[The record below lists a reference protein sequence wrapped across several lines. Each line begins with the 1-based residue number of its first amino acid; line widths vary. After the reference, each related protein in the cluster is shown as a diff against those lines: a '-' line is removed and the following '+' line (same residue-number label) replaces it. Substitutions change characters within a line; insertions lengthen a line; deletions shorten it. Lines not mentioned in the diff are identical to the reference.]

1 MPAPPSA
8 SPVDPT
14 GADRAPLSILM
25 VASEALPFVK
35 TGGLADV
42 TGALATALGRLGHE
56 VTLVVPLYREVGW
69 VGAPYA
75 RCHLSLGGHWYDVG
89 FVERSLGARAR
100 VVLIEC
106 DQLYDRDGVY
116 GSAGRDHPDNAVRFA
131 LLARAALELVMR
143 ARRPPDVIHAHDW
156 QAGLVP
162 VYARTLYGAHPLFA
176 RLATVFTIH
185 NIAYQG
191 LFGVE
196 TMSAVDLPA
205 RTFSM
210 EGLEFWN
217 QVSFLKG
224 GVNFS
229 DGVTTVSE
237 GYAQEILTADYG
249 YGFEGIMQSRRA
261 AFRGILNGIDVEA
274 WDPAH
279 DRHIP
284 APFSAR
290 DLDGKHAAKRELLR
304 RFRLPVNAADA
315 DTDAERPV
323 IGLISRLVHQKG
335 FDLVREALSELAEL
349 GATFVVLGSGDPE
362 YEEMWRAAAE
372 RYPRTIAVQI
382 GYDEALAHLVEA
394 GADMFLMPSRYEPC
408 GLNQMYSMRYG
419 TVPIVR
425 ATGGLDDAV
434 DDVDER
440 TGAGTGFK
448 FRDFDASAML
458 ATLRKAIRVYGDND
472 RWRLIQQAGM
482 RRDFSWTV
490 SAARYV
496 EAYADVLAT
505 VRGQS

>member
-8 SPVDPT
+8 SDIDTT
-14 GADRAPLSILM
+14 GGDQESLSILM

-42 TGALATALGRLGHE
+42 AGALTTALGRLGHE

-106 DQLYDRDGVY
+106 DELYDREGAY
-116 GSAGRDHPDNAVRFA
+116 GTGGRDHPDNAVRFA
-131 LLARAALELVMR
+131 LLARAALELVQR

-156 QAGLVP
+156 QSGLVP

-176 RLATVFTIH
+176 RLATMFTIH

-191 LFGVE
+191 LFGAE
-196 TMSAVDLPA
+196 TMGAVDLPA
-205 RTFSM
+205 RAFSM

-224 GVNFS
+224 GINFS

-237 GYAQEILTADYG
+237 GYAREILTAEYG
-249 YGFEGIMQSRRA
+249 YGFEGIMQSRQSA
-261 AFRGILNGIDVEA
+261 LRGILNGIDVKA

-290 DLDGKHAAKRELLR
+290 DLDGKRAAKRELLR
-304 RFRLPVNAADA
+304 RFRLPVNDADA

-335 FDLVREALSELAEL
+335 FDLVREALTELAEL

-362 YEEMWRAAAE
+362 YEEMWRTAAD

-419 TVPIVR
+419 TVPVVR

-458 ATLRKAIRVYGDND
+458 TTLRDAIRVYGDGD

-496 EAYADVLAT
+496 EEYADLLAT
-505 VRGQS
+505 VREQP

>member
-1 MPAPPSA
+1 MPAPPPA
-8 SPVDPT
+8 PHVDTT
-14 GADRAPLSILM
+14 GSDRAPLSILM

-42 TGALATALGRLGHE
+42 AGSLTTALGRLGHE
-56 VTLVVPLYREVGW
+56 VTLVLPLYREVGW
-69 VGAPYA
+69 VAAPYA

-106 DQLYDRDGVY
+106 DELYDRDGVY
-116 GSAGRDHPDNAVRFA
+116 GSGGRDHPDNAVRFA
-131 LLARAALELVMR
+131 LLARAALELVLR

-156 QAGLVP
+156 QSGLVP
-162 VYARTLYGAHPLFA
+162 VYARTLFGAHPVFA

-196 TMSAVDLPA
+196 TMGAVDLPA
-205 RTFSM
+205 RAFSM
-210 EGLEFWN
+210 EGLEFWD

-224 GVNFS
+224 GINFS
-229 DGVTTVSE
+229 DGVTTVSQ
-237 GYAQEILTADYG
+237 GYAREILTPEYG
-249 YGFEGIMQSRRA
+249 YGFEGIMQARRA
-261 AFRGILNGIDVEA
+261 ALRGILNGIDVEA

-290 DLDGKHAAKRELLR
+290 DLDGKRAAKRELLR
-304 RFRLPVNAADA
+304 RFQLPVDGA
-315 DTDAERPV
+315 DAERPT
-323 IGLISRLVHQKG
+323 IGLISRLVYQKG
-335 FDLVREALSELAEL
+335 FDLVRDGLTELGEL

-362 YEEMWRAAAE
+362 YEEMWRMAAE
-372 RYPRTIAVQI
+372 RFPRTIAVQI

-434 DDVDER
+434 DDLDER
-440 TGAGTGFK
+440 TGTGTGFK
-448 FRDFDASAML
+448 FHEFDASAML
-458 ATLRKAIRVYGDND
+458 ATLRDAIRVYGDHD
-472 RWRLIQQAGM
+472 RWRLVQRAGM

-496 EAYADVLAT
+496 QEYADLLAIA
-505 VRGQS
+505 RGQP

>member
-1 MPAPPSA
+1 MSAPLSG
-8 SPVDPT
+8 SHVDMT
-14 GADRAPLSILM
+14 GGDRAPLSVLM

-42 TGALATALGRLGHE
+42 AGALTTALGRLGHE
-56 VTLVVPLYREVGW
+56 VTLVVPLYREIGW

-89 FVERSLGARAR
+89 FVERSLGVRARA
-100 VVLIEC
+100 VLIEC
-106 DQLYDRDGVY
+106 DELYDREGVY
-116 GSAGRDHPDNAVRFA
+116 GIGGRDHPDNAVRFA
-131 LLARAALELVMR
+131 LLARAALELVLR

-156 QAGLVP
+156 QSGLVP
-162 VYARTLYGAHPLFA
+162 VYARTLFGAHPLFA
-176 RLATVFTIH
+176 RVPTMFTIH

-191 LFGVE
+191 LFGAE
-196 TMSAVDLPA
+196 TMGAVGLPA
-205 RTFSM
+205 RAFSM
-210 EGLEFWN
+210 EGLEFWG

-224 GVNFS
+224 GINFS

-237 GYAQEILTADYG
+237 GYAREILTAEYG
-249 YGFEGIMQSRRA
+249 YGFEGIMQARRA
-261 AFRGILNGIDVEA
+261 ALRGILNGIDVEA
-274 WDPAH
+274 WDPVH
-279 DRHIP
+279 DQHVP
-284 APFSAR
+284 EPFSAS

-304 RFRLPVNAADA
+304 RFRLPVDDA
-315 DTDAERPV
+315 GDERPT

-335 FDLVREALSELAEL
+335 FDLVRDALTELADL
-349 GATFVVLGSGDPE
+349 GANFVVLGSGDPE
-362 YEEMWRAAAE
+362 YEEMWRTAAE

-448 FRDFDASAML
+448 FRDFDVSAML
-458 ATLRKAIRVYGDND
+458 ATLREAIRVYGNRD

-482 RRDFSWTV
+482 RRDFSWTA
-490 SAARYV
+490 SAERYV
-496 EAYADVLAT
+496 QEYAELLAT
-505 VRGQS
+505 ARGRP